1 MSTKLEPTTLGP
13 LKSGDTI
20 VHTIPVLDDSD
31 VAKDLTGATIKYQY
45 LRRPGDT
52 AVVDLSTADSPET
65 VTLNNDASSPPV
77 KNTVIATV
85 DKSLTAPLNGTY
97 LWEAEATDV
106 QGQRAT
112 IGYGHII
119 FERDLIE

>member
-31 VAKDLTGATIKYQY
+31 VPKDLNGATVKYQY

-52 AVVDLSTADSPET
+52 AVVNLSTADSPAT
-65 VTLNNDASSPPV
+65 VTINDDAQSPPV
-77 KNTVIATV
+77 KSIVKATI

-106 QGQRAT
+106 LGQRAT
-112 IGYGHII
+112 VGYGHII